1 MSRDAIL
8 DFHWLKY
15 NWAALI
21 GPPAGEGRKVL
32 GEGGTIDRKTSPL
45 SCVSY
50 YSCSLRKPQR
60 ERERERARE
69 RERERESES
78 GCGTEKEKAVAGPE
92 QTGKG
97 DHQEKAILIGKY
109 FSCSAEDL
117 L

>member
-32 GEGGTIDRKTSPL
+32 GEGETIDQKTSPF

-60 ERERERARE
+60 ERERER
-69 RERERESES
+69 ESES
-78 GCGTEKEKAVAGPE
+78 GCVTEKEKAVAGPE

>member
-50 YSCSLRKPQR
+50 YR

-69 RERERESES
+69 SERERESAS
-78 GCGTEKEKAVAGPE
+78 GCVTEKEKAVAGPE

-109 FSCSAEDL
+109 FSRSAEDL